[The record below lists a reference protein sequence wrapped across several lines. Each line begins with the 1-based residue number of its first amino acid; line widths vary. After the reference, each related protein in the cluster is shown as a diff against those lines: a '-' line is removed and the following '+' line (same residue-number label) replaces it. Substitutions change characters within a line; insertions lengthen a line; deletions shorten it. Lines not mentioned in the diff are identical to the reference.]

1 MDDGG
6 PTASWAIFVVLLMI
20 DMLFYGFGAAVKE
33 LNLKELGEKAQDEDN
48 KKAKRLYAIA
58 VNPEKYINTVQLVV
72 TLINLVMGGF
82 FLSVWSR
89 HIRTLLDQE
98 VMGRILRLRP
108 DPVVLSV
115 LSFCSQEP
123 CCCTYC

>member
-1 MDDGG
+1 MGKMDDGG

-58 VNPEKYINTVQLVV
+58 VNPEKYIV
-72 TLINLVMGGF
+72 F
-82 FLSVWSR
+82 
-89 HIRTLLDQE
+89 
-98 VMGRILRLRP
+98 
-108 DPVVLSV
+108 
-115 LSFCSQEP
+115 
-123 CCCTYC
+123 